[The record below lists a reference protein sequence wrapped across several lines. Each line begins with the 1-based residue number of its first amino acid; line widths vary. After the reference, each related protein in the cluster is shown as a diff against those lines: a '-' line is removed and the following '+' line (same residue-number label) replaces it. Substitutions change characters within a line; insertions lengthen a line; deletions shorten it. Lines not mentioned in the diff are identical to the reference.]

1 MDLATKTTREDIVG
15 LENFL
20 RNRGGWGPEDYE
32 HTLEHFFAPNLYA
45 RQMTIPEGHVIVG
58 KIHKHAHVNNISK
71 GKIAVST
78 EFDGIQIF
86 DAPHQFISTP
96 GTKRAVYA
104 LEETIWTTYHPTKET
119 DLAII
124 EDQVIAKSFDELD
137 ALTMDDGTLK
147 IESTL

>member
-32 HTLEHFFAPNLYA
+32 HTLE
-45 RQMTIPEGHVIVG
+45 
-58 KIHKHAHVNNISK
+58 
-71 GKIAVST
+71 
-78 EFDGIQIF
+78 
-86 DAPHQFISTP
+86 
-96 GTKRAVYA
+96 YA